1 MGVLIITVLNGLS
14 GFLKFYM
21 TLLTIRIYLTWF
33 PNINFF
39 TQPFYSIA
47 KVTDP
52 YLRIFRGIIPS
63 IMSFDMSPLLGFML
77 ITFLIDSCSSV
88 GQVTI

>member
-1 MGVLIITVLNGLS
+1 MSVLIITVLNGLS

-77 ITFLIDSCSSV
+77 ITFLIDICSSV
-88 GQVTI
+88 GRVTI

>member
-39 TQPFYSIA
+39 TQPFYSIG

-77 ITFLIDSCSSV
+77 IT
-88 GQVTI
+88 

>member
-63 IMSFDMSPLLGFML
+63 IMSFD
-77 ITFLIDSCSSV
+77 IQD
-88 GQVTI
+88 

>member
-52 YLRIFRGIIPS
+52 Y
-63 IMSFDMSPLLGFML
+63 
-77 ITFLIDSCSSV
+77 
-88 GQVTI
+88 